1 MGTQVLLTVQSS
13 LICFP
18 FVVNER
24 FFFIFEETSM
34 SFLKECLYYYN
45 EKSLSSSS
53 FIVVLIP
60 SCICGY
66 SLAHAQL
73 SAVFY
78 DRVLLFAWQ

>member
-1 MGTQVLLTVQSS
+1 
-13 LICFP
+13 
-18 FVVNER
+18 
-24 FFFIFEETSM
+24 M
-34 SFLKECLYYYN
+34 SFSKEYYYYDN

-53 FIVVLIP
+53 FIIVLIP